1 MAALLDNVTIL
12 HNQDQICVPD
22 GGKSV
27 SDDKAGSA
35 FHQVIHSFLDLYLGS
50 GINGGGSL
58 IQDQDLIVC
67 KNGSC
72 NCQELLL
79 ALGNIAGLLI
89 QNHVIASR
97 LLHDKVVD
105 MSSLCCCDHFLIG
118 SIQPSIADVFHNGSG
133 KQPGILKHHSKHFMK
148 LASVEIF
155 YIMAIYLN
163 RTTVYIIETHK
174 QLNHGGFSCT
184 GRPYN
189 RNFLTIFDLCRKIV
203 DNDLFRIVTEAYM
216 IKFYISAEPVNR
228 NSILFGGLLFLL
240 IQEFKYTLGIGC

>member
-1 MAALLDNVTIL
+1 
-12 HNQDQICVPD
+12 
-22 GGKSV
+22 
-27 SDDKAGSA
+27 
-35 FHQVIHSFLDLYLGS
+35 
-50 GINGGGSL
+50 
-58 IQDQDLIVC
+58 
-67 KNGSC
+67 
-72 NCQELLL
+72 
-79 ALGNIAGLLI
+79 
-89 QNHVIASR
+89 
-97 LLHDKVVD
+97 
-105 MSSLCCCDHFLIG
+105 
-118 SIQPSIADVFHNGSG
+118 
-133 KQPGILKHHSKHFMK
+133 MK

-228 NSILFGGLLFLL
+228 NSKVTDVLEEGLNITYFNRTFDREPSSKKGYHNISKVSNKLHDRHHDSG
-240 IQEFKYTLGIGC
+240 EKLGFPC